1 MRVCVLAR
9 ACVCGWWAAG
19 SAVCVSVT
27 AAAAE
32 QLCVSQQTGR
42 LRGFFVESRK
52 HAGES
57 VFAFHCDP
65 LLCMFIC
72 NQVKLAKQ
80 CAGLFLRSLLQFRS
94 DRCKKAVLH
103 VYGATAV

>member
-65 LLCMFIC
+65 RLVSAAMNPPLLT
-72 NQVKLAKQ
+72 
-80 CAGLFLRSLLQFRS
+80 RSRS
-94 DRCKKAVLH
+94 VCLSVIR
-103 VYGATAV
+103 